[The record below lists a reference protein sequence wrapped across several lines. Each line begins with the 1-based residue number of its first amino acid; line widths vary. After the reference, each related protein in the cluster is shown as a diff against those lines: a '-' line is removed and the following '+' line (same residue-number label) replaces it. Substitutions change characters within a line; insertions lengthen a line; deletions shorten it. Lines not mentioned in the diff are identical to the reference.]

1 MVLHKQFLK
10 RLFMQKTTSWKEKKE
25 KRLFYH
31 WVARFPRYWQS
42 STTYQSWLTGPESC
56 QPYLCASFTA
66 VPSRAAWCMS
76 FFGMQ
81 PTLTQVPPRPHLV
94 PVRQV
99 KNKPTNKPTAFRSHS
114 TLCTSGVYC
123 RRGARGWTTL
133 KWWLH
138 VIEDSHSLSKLRRC
152 EYGYRVLS
160 IKAEMGRADYIK

>member
-1 MVLHKQFLK
+1 
-10 RLFMQKTTSWKEKKE
+10 MQKTTSWKEKRKTNILPLDGAVSLSTL
-25 KRLFYH
+25 R
-31 WVARFPRYWQS
+31 QS

-76 FFGMQ
+76 FLGMQ

-99 KNKPTNKPTAFRSHS
+99 KNKPTAFRSHS
-114 TLCTSGVYC
+114 YLCTSGVYC
-123 RRGARGWTTL
+123 RREARGWTTL

-152 EYGYRVLS
+152 EYGYHVLS
-160 IKAEMGRADYIK
+160 IKAAMGRADYIKS